1 MDEIFLDQNNHSK
14 ISKSTLMRKK
24 LKKFYDPNKICA
36 QIIDKVLKDFKKLSS
51 RT

>member
-1 MDEIFLDQNNHSK
+1 MKFFLDQNNYSK
-14 ISKSTLMRKK
+14 ISKSTLDAKK
-24 LKKFYDPNKICA
+24 TVSKFYDPNKICA